1 MAFKRFMF
9 NNKTVV
15 SLDGFDNITRRRP
28 ADMTALE
35 TYVKFWSRSY
45 STLTVGCEI
54 FVCDS
59 VYSYSTQ
66 WSKGQ
71 IHRPTILRASFW
83 HSQENKEDPINFKI
97 CSSYGLRLENPEASF
112 DELKLVSVIVSEKIK
127 SML

>member
-15 SLDGFDNITRRRP
+15 SLDGFDNITRRKP
-28 ADMTALE
+28 ADMTALK

-59 VYSYSTQ
+59 VYNYTNS
-66 WSKGQ
+66 WSKNQ
-71 IHRPTILRASFW
+71 VSRPTILRASFW
-83 HSQENKEDPINFKI
+83 HSQDHKTEPINFKI
-97 CSSYGLRLENPEASF
+97 CSSYGLRLASPDDSF
-112 DELKLVSVIVSEKIK
+112 EEFKLVSVIISEKIK